1 MSKLNVLVA
10 GSTGYIG
17 VQLIKLLIKHKN
29 IRIKYLCG
37 NSYIGKKITF
47 YDKTIKKKLP
57 RISKL
62 NKSKMNECAIIFTAL
77 PNGDA
82 QKVSK

>member
-17 VQLIKLLIKHKN
+17 VQLIKLLTKHKN

-37 NSYIGKKITF
+37 NSSIGKKISF
-47 YDKTIKKKLP
+47 YDKNIKKKT
-57 RISKL
+57 SK
-62 NKSKMNECAIIFTAL
+62 NK
-77 PNGDA
+77 
-82 QKVSK
+82 